1 MNPEQTELM
10 ELLNRTHEKL
20 IEMSDLLNTES
31 QSLQSRNIE
40 GIMSVANHKRELADS
55 INALTARQRS
65 LLEQLGFSADR
76 SGMEAC
82 LSQLG
87 SEAADGKDSP
97 QERWQA
103 LLKITSECHHQNEVN
118 GSFVG
123 LLERYVEASLDL
135 IAGSPSQTETYS
147 PKGSKSRAALSRRS
161 FRV

>member
-20 IEMSDLLNTES
+20 IEMSDLLDAES
-31 QSLQSRNIE
+31 QSLQSRDIE
-40 GIMSVANHKRELADS
+40 GIMSVANQKRELADS
-55 INALTARQRS
+55 LNALTARQRS

-82 LSQLG
+82 LGQLDSVAG
-87 SEAADGKDSP
+87 EDSP
-97 QERWQA
+97 QERWLA

-135 IAGSPSQTETYS
+135 IAGSPSLTETYG
-147 PKGSKSRAALSRRS
+147 PKGSRSRAALSRRS